1 MASKIPNSSTTF
13 DAYKNKPDSTMET
26 KQLLTNELKD
36 NFSTF
41 KINKSLGYDE
51 ISFKNPGYDDKY
63 PRYHVCAGAPSCY
76 LELLDKLQSINLS
89 MYFKE
94 RFKLYNLQ
102 ININIFYFDIILLM
116 IIVIMKTNEFFE

>member
-1 MASKIPNSSTTF
+1 
-13 DAYKNKPDSTMET
+13 MET

-36 NFSTF
+36 TFFSF
-41 KINKSLGYDE
+41 KINKSPGCDD

-76 LELLDKLQSINLS
+76 LELLDKLQSVNLS

-102 ININIFYFDIILLM
+102 ININIFYFYIILLM
-116 IIVIMKTNEFFE
+116 IIAIMKTNEPFE